1 MAIAIFKGGV
11 YVYYLFTHNDLD
23 GVGCGII
30 AKLACKE
37 NVEVSYNSI
46 GRLNQQVAAFL
57 ERATPEDVLMVTDLS
72 VNEEN
77 EQRISQF
84 VADGGKAVL
93 IDHHKSAL
101 HLNAHPWAAV
111 TVQQED
117 GKLTSATSLFY
128 QYAVTQGWLSA
139 SRNVEEFVELVR
151 QYDTWEWEVNANVT
165 AKRLNDLFF
174 MFSIEEFEKKI
185 TNKLDAANSFHFDEV
200 EQTLLNVEES
210 RVDRYIKRKKREVYQ
225 VTVGSHVAGVVHAES
240 YHSELG
246 NELSKEYSHLDYIAI
261 AMVGSKRLS
270 LRTIHDDID
279 VSEVAGKYEGGG
291 HQKASGC
298 NLTEKAF
305 KQFVEQ
311 TFYAEPIKRDAFKN
325 QVNLKESAN
334 GCLYTTKEKQMLFLK
349 PNEHNEWLLEMNH
362 KQQSQTFAS
371 FQEAE
376 RYIKRR
382 FSAWL
387 TYDDPFEEYVKR

>member
-1 MAIAIFKGGV
+1 M
-11 YVYYLFTHNDLD
+11 YHLFTHNDLD
-23 GVGCGII
+23 GVSCGII
-30 AKLACKE
+30 AKLAFGE
-37 NVEVSYNSI
+37 DVTVSYNSI
-46 GRLNQQVAAFL
+46 GRLNQSVGAFL
-57 ERATPEDVLMVTDLS
+57 EEATPDDILFVTDLS

-77 EQRISQF
+77 EGRISQF
-84 VADGGKAVL
+84 LADGGKALL
-93 IDHHKSAL
+93 IDHHKTSL
-101 HLNAHPWAAV
+101 HLNTYPWASV
-111 TVQQED
+111 TVKQED

-128 QYAVTQGWLSA
+128 EYVVKQNWLSQ
-139 SRNVEEFVELVR
+139 SENIKEYVELVR
-151 QYDTWEWEVNANVT
+151 QYDTWEWEANANLD

-174 MFSIEEFEKKI
+174 MFSIEEFEEKI
-185 TNKLDAANSFHFDEV
+185 INRLATNDTFDFDEV
-200 EQTLLNVEES
+200 EQTLLKVEES

-225 VTVGSHVAGVVHAES
+225 VAVGPHVAGVVHAES

-261 AMVGSKRLS
+261 TMVGGKRMS
-270 LRTIHDDID
+270 FRTMHDDID

-291 HQKASGC
+291 HQKAAGC

-311 TFYAEPIKRDAFKN
+311 TFYSEPIKRDAPNN
-325 QVNLKESAN
+325 QLNVKGSET
-334 GCLYTTKEKQMLFLK
+334 GTLYTTKDKQDIFLK
-349 PNEHNEWLLEMNH
+349 PNENLEWVLELDH

-382 FSAWL
+382 FGAWL
-387 TYDDPFEEYVKR
+387 TFDDKFEEYVKE

>member
-1 MAIAIFKGGV
+1 M
-11 YVYYLFTHNDLD
+11 YHLFTHNDLD
-23 GVGCGII
+23 GVSCGII
-30 AKLACKE
+30 AKLAFGE
-37 NVEVSYNSI
+37 DVTVSYNSI
-46 GRLNQQVAAFL
+46 GRLNQSVGAFL
-57 ERATPEDVLMVTDLS
+57 EEATPDDILFVTDLS

-77 EQRISQF
+77 EGRISQF
-84 VADGGKAVL
+84 VADGGKALL
-93 IDHHKSAL
+93 IDHHKTSL
-101 HLNAHPWAAV
+101 HLNTYPWASV
-111 TVQQED
+111 TVKQED

-128 QYAVTQGWLSA
+128 EYVVKKNWLSQ
-139 SRNVEEFVELVR
+139 SENIKEYVELVR
-151 QYDTWEWEVNANVT
+151 QYDTWEWEANANLD

-174 MFSIEEFEKKI
+174 MFSIEEFEEKI
-185 TNKLDAANSFHFDEV
+185 INRLATNDTFDFDEV
-200 EQTLLNVEES
+200 EQTLLKVEES

-225 VTVGSHVAGVVHAES
+225 VAVGPHVAGVVHAES

-261 AMVGSKRLS
+261 TMVGGKRMS
-270 LRTIHDDID
+270 FRTMHDDID

-291 HQKASGC
+291 HQKAAGC

-311 TFYAEPIKRDAFKN
+311 TFYSEPIKRDAPNN
-325 QVNLKESAN
+325 QLNVKGSET
-334 GCLYTTKEKQMLFLK
+334 GTLYTTKDKQDIFLK
-349 PNEHNEWLLEMNH
+349 PNENLEWVLELDH

-382 FSAWL
+382 FGAWL
-387 TYDDPFEEYVKR
+387 NFDDKFEEYVKE

>member
-1 MAIAIFKGGV
+1 M
-11 YVYYLFTHNDLD
+11 YHLFTHNDLD

-30 AKLACKE
+30 AKLAFGE
-37 NVEVSYNSI
+37 EVAVSYNSI
-46 GRLNQQVAAFL
+46 GRLNQQV
-57 ERATPEDVLMVTDLS
+57 ERFFEQATPEDKLIVTDLS

-84 VADGGKAVL
+84 VENGGHALLV
-93 IDHHKSAL
+93 DHHKTAL

-111 TVQQED
+111 TVEQED
-117 GKLTSATSLFY
+117 GRLTSATSLFY
-128 QYAVTQGWLSA
+128 EHAAGQNWLLR

-151 QYDTWEWEVNANVT
+151 QYDTWEWEANANGT

-174 MFSIEEFEKKI
+174 MFSIEEFEEKI
-185 TNKLDAANSFHFDEV
+185 TNKLAANDSFDFDEI
-200 EQTLLNVEES
+200 EQTLLKVEES

-225 VTVGSHVAGVVHAES
+225 VTVGPHVAGVVHAES

-261 AMVGSKRLS
+261 MMVGGKRIS

-279 VSEVAGKYEGGG
+279 VSEVARKYEGGG

-311 TFYAEPIKRDAFKN
+311 TFYSEPIRRDASNN
-325 QVNLKESAN
+325 QINVKEAET
-334 GCLYTTKEKQMLFLK
+334 GALYTTKDKQNLFLK
-349 PNEHNEWLLEMNH
+349 PNENQEWVLEINR
-362 KQQSQTFAS
+362 KLQSQVFAS

-387 TYDDPFEEYVKR
+387 TYDDKYEEYVNA

>member
-1 MAIAIFKGGV
+1 M
-11 YVYYLFTHNDLD
+11 YHLFTHNDLD
-23 GVGCGII
+23 GVSCGII
-30 AKLACKE
+30 AKLAFGE
-37 NVEVSYNSI
+37 DVTVSYNSI
-46 GRLNQQVAAFL
+46 GRLNQSVGAFL
-57 ERATPEDVLMVTDLS
+57 EQATPDDILFVTDLS

-77 EQRISQF
+77 EGRISQF
-84 VADGGKAVL
+84 VADGGKALL
-93 IDHHKSAL
+93 IDHHKTSL
-101 HLNAHPWAAV
+101 HLNTYPWASV
-111 TVQQED
+111 TVKQED

-128 QYAVTQGWLSA
+128 EYVVKQNWLSQ
-139 SRNVEEFVELVR
+139 SENIKEYVELVR
-151 QYDTWEWEVNANVT
+151 QYDTWEWEANANLD

-174 MFSIEEFEKKI
+174 MFSIEEFEEKI
-185 TNKLDAANSFHFDEV
+185 INKLASDDSFDFNEV
-200 EQTLLNVEES
+200 EKTLLKVEES

-225 VTVGSHVAGVVHAES
+225 VAVGPHVAGVVHAES

-261 AMVGSKRLS
+261 TMVGGKRMS
-270 LRTIHDDID
+270 FRTMHDDID

-291 HQKASGC
+291 HQKAAGC

-311 TFYAEPIKRDAFKN
+311 TFYSEPIKRDAPNN
-325 QVNLKESAN
+325 QLNVKGSET
-334 GCLYTTKEKQMLFLK
+334 GTLYTTKDKQDIFLK
-349 PNEHNEWLLEMNH
+349 TNENDEWVLELDH

-382 FSAWL
+382 FGAWVNF
-387 TYDDPFEEYVKR
+387 DDKFEEYVKV